1 MAFSSRRPKCY
12 LSELKE
18 LWWIDCLME
27 REPINALLCLLKFC
41 PSLERLYVTL
51 DPKCYNLSNTG
62 DATWC
67 SFRFHCR
74 CLWQPR
80 LVIGG
85 IREND
90 ANLRGYDEVNDV
102 FQLDLKDLERG
113 WRKTTSMLFPRAFP
127 LVLAAEGK
135 IYVFEDM
142 GSESFGEV
150 YDISGD
156 IWEPLSPHPEA
167 IDLCVPVLDSSRS
180 RILVRCNANDTLH
193 AYYYDRKSWVCLEQK
208 FCYWSDSA
216 IIVDDVLYTVIYNY
230 SGKFRS
236 LEAYNLLD
244 KKHLPVKWSSEFS
257 VNPPP
262 NGTLYRLGNGKL
274 ILGWVN
280 LFHKRFEY
288 IRFNIWCNEQGGI
301 HAAAE
306 HQFAITVP
314 YPEDISS
321 IWLF

>member
-1 MAFSSRRPKCY
+1 MSGDTSDSSSY
-12 LSELKE
+12 F
-18 LWWIDCLME
+18 DG
-27 REPINALLCLLKFC
+27 REPDELIRALVEKSPGTDGKTGLGLHFIDLKSNKVFIRAMPTDA
-41 PSLERLYVTL
+41 PSGSTAVACGNHVY
-51 DPKCYNLSNTG
+51 
-62 DATWC
+62 
-67 SFRFHCR
+67 
-74 CLWQPR
+74 
-80 LVIGG
+80 VIGG

-90 ANLRGYDEVNDV
+90 ANLRDYDEVNDV

-156 IWEPLSPHPEA
+156 IWEPLSPPPEA

-180 RILVRCNANDTLH
+180 RILVHCNANDTLY

-314 YPEDISS
+314 YPEDVSS

>member
-1 MAFSSRRPKCY
+1 MSGDTSDSSSYFDGQDPDELIRALVRKRPGTDGKIVHG
-12 LSELKE
+12 LHFFDLESNKVF
-18 LWWIDCLME
+18 IKAMPPD
-27 REPINALLCLLKFC
+27 A
-41 PSLERLYVTL
+41 PS
-51 DPKCYNLSNTG
+51 
-62 DATWC
+62 C
-67 SFRFHCR
+67 STVVACGNHVY
-74 CLWQPR
+74 
-80 LVIGG
+80 VIGG

-90 ANLRGYDEVNDV
+90 ANFRGYDA
-102 FQLDLKDLERG
+102 DLERG

-127 LVLAAEGK
+127 LVLAADGK
-135 IYVFEDM
+135 VYVFEHW

-156 IWEPLSPHPEA
+156 IWEPLSPPPED
-167 IDLCVPVLDSSRS
+167 IDLSVPVLDSSRS
-180 RILVRCNANDTLH
+180 RILVHCDASDTLY

-216 IIVDDVLYTVIYNY
+216 TIVDDVLYTLIYNY
-230 SGKFRS
+230 SCKFRS

-257 VNPPP
+257 VAPPLGSTP
-262 NGTLYRLGNGKL
+262 YRLGNGKL

-280 LFHKRFEY
+280 QFRKRFEY

-301 HAAAE
+301 HAVAE
-306 HQFAITVP
+306 HKSAISVP
-314 YPEDISS
+314 YPEDISN